1 MAQTSLSRRSF
12 VAGAAGMAG
21 AVAATAALQTAQA
34 DEAAASAEADGTVG
48 GSLPWLGEEPQI
60 SDDDVEQEV
69 SVDVIVVGCGLAG
82 TVATRAAAEE
92 GATVAAFE
100 KGEGVQARS
109 GEYAIVGGT
118 LAEKWGREEFDID
131 MLIEHEMDECSYF
144 PKRSIWRKYFE
155 NAADIFD
162 WYIAAK
168 DGIAIMN
175 TSDEEAP
182 EDADCVVRPFFV
194 PMINNYDW
202 TDEQHPCFPSSLII
216 EPSHV
221 PVIQANMDKA
231 VEAGAQTFFGYFV
244 EKLIMEDGRCT
255 GCYARNAE
263 TGKYVKATASK
274 GVVLATG
281 DYGSNPDIISYY
293 CPEVIENNITEMWMN
308 FDVEGNPTN
317 TGDGLKLGAWAG
329 AAIQQHHAPM
339 IHHMGNCPDGSQG
352 PLGID
357 PYLRLNKAGQRF
369 MNEDCPGQ
377 QTENQIENCQDHT
390 CYMIWDANWQEQ
402 IASFPAAHGLKYD
415 ATQETIDAAVEAGQ
429 VFKADTLEDLF
440 AQVEIDAEAALASVE
455 RYNELAAAGKD
466 EDFGKKASRL
476 FALDTP
482 PYYIQPMGLSP
493 MLVCIGGL
501 ESDEDCHVYSTERD
515 VIPGLYVCGNIQ
527 GNRFAVQYPIG
538 FKGVSHGL
546 AMYYGYVAGKNAVAQ
561 I

>member
-21 AVAATAALQTAQA
+21 AVAATAALQTAHA

-402 IASFPAAHGLKYD
+402 MASFPAAHGPEVRRHAGDHRRRRRGRSGLQGRHARGPVRPGRD
-415 ATQETIDAAVEAGQ
+415 RRRGRAGFRRALQRARRRRQGRGLRQEG
-429 VFKADTLEDLF
+429 L
-440 AQVEIDAEAALASVE
+440 
-455 RYNELAAAGKD
+455 
-466 EDFGKKASRL
+466 
-476 FALDTP
+476 P
-482 PYYIQPMGLSP
+482 PVRP
-493 MLVCIGGL
+493 
-501 ESDEDCHVYSTERD
+501 
-515 VIPGLYVCGNIQ
+515 
-527 GNRFAVQYPIG
+527 
-538 FKGVSHGL
+538 
-546 AMYYGYVAGKNAVAQ
+546 
-561 I
+561 

>member
-1 MAQTSLSRRSF
+1 MEQTNLTRRSF
-12 VAGAAGMAG
+12 VAGVAGSTGVVLASMAAHDALAAG
-21 AVAATAALQTAQA
+21 
-34 DEAAASAEADGTVG
+34 AASDPNGQAPTGE
-48 GSLPWLGEEPQI
+48 LPWLGAEPEI
-60 SDDDVEQEV
+60 SDADVEQEV
-69 SVDVIVVGCGLAG
+69 SVDVVVIGCGLAG
-82 TVATRAAAEE
+82 TLAVRSAAEE

-100 KGEGVQARS
+100 KGDGVQARS

-118 LAEKWGREEFDID
+118 LAGRWGREEFDID
-131 MLIEHEMDECSYF
+131 MLVEHEMDECSYF
-144 PKRSIWRKYFE
+144 PKRTIWRKYFE
-155 NAADIFD
+155 HGAEVFD
-162 WYIAAK
+162 WYIGAK
-168 DGIAIMN
+168 EDIVILD
-175 TSDEEAP
+175 TSDQEAP
-182 EDADCVVRPFFV
+182 ADAEAVVRPFFV
-194 PMINNYDW
+194 PMINDYDW
-202 TDEQHPCFPSSLII
+202 TTEQHPCFPSSLII

-221 PVIQANMDKA
+221 PVIQANMNKA
-231 VEAGAQTFFGYFV
+231 IEAGAQTFYGHFV

-274 GVVLATG
+274 GVILATG
-281 DYGSNPDIISYY
+281 DYGSNPDIIQYY
-293 CPEVIENNITEMWMN
+293 CPEVIANGITELWMN
-308 FDVEGNPTN
+308 QDVEGNPTN

-339 IHHMGNCPDGSQG
+339 IHHMGNTPDGAQG

-377 QTENQIENCQDHT
+377 QTENQMENQQDHT
-390 CYMIWDANWQEQ
+390 AYMIWDANWQEQ
-402 IASFPAAHGLKYD
+402 IKSFPAAHGLKYD

-429 VFKADTLEDLF
+429 VYKADTLEELF
-440 AQVEIDAEAALASVE
+440 GLVDIDAEAALASVE
-455 RYNELAAAGKD
+455 RYNELAAKGKD

-501 ESDEDCHVYSTERD
+501 ESDEECHVYSSDRT
-515 VIPGLYVCGNIQ
+515 VIPGLYACGNIQ

-546 AMYYGYVAGKNAVAQ
+546 CMYYGYVAGKNAVAQ
-561 I
+561 K

>member
-1 MAQTSLSRRSF
+1 M
-12 VAGAAGMAG
+12 
-21 AVAATAALQTAQA
+21 
-34 DEAAASAEADGTVG
+34 
-48 GSLPWLGEEPQI
+48 
-60 SDDDVEQEV
+60 
-69 SVDVIVVGCGLAG
+69 
-82 TVATRAAAEE
+82 
-92 GATVAAFE
+92 
-100 KGEGVQARS
+100 
-109 GEYAIVGGT
+109 
-118 LAEKWGREEFDID
+118 
-131 MLIEHEMDECSYF
+131 
-144 PKRSIWRKYFE
+144 
-155 NAADIFD
+155 
-162 WYIAAK
+162 
-168 DGIAIMN
+168 
-175 TSDEEAP
+175 
-182 EDADCVVRPFFV
+182 VRPFFV

-402 IASFPAAHGLKYD
+402 MASFPAAHGPEVRRHAGDHRRRRRGRSGLQGRHARGPVRPGRD
-415 ATQETIDAAVEAGQ
+415 RRRGRAGFRRALQRARRRRQGRGLRQEG
-429 VFKADTLEDLF
+429 L
-440 AQVEIDAEAALASVE
+440 
-455 RYNELAAAGKD
+455 
-466 EDFGKKASRL
+466 
-476 FALDTP
+476 P
-482 PYYIQPMGLSP
+482 PVRP
-493 MLVCIGGL
+493 
-501 ESDEDCHVYSTERD
+501 
-515 VIPGLYVCGNIQ
+515 
-527 GNRFAVQYPIG
+527 
-538 FKGVSHGL
+538 
-546 AMYYGYVAGKNAVAQ
+546 
-561 I
+561 

>member
-1 MAQTSLSRRSF
+1 MLNDALSRRSF
-12 VAGAAGMAG
+12 VAGAAGAAG
-21 AVAATAALQTAQA
+21 VALAAASTHPAYA
-34 DEAAASAEADGTVG
+34 DDAAASAAADG
-48 GSLPWLGEEPQI
+48 LPWLGEEPQI
-60 SDDDVEQEV
+60 DDASVEQEID
-69 SVDVIVVGCGLAG
+69 VDVVVVGCGLAG
-82 TVATRAAAEE
+82 TLATRAAAEE
-92 GATVAAFE
+92 GAAVAAFE
-100 KGEGVQARS
+100 KGDSPQSRS

-144 PKRSIWRKYFE
+144 PKRPIWRKYFQ
-155 NAADIFD
+155 NAADVFD

-168 DGIAIMN
+168 DDIVVLS

-182 EDADCVVRPFFV
+182 ADAECYVRPFFV
-194 PMINNYDW
+194 PMINDYDW
-202 TDEQHPCFPSSLII
+202 RDEQHPCFPSSLQIS
-216 EPSHV
+216 PSHM
-221 PVIQANMDKA
+221 PVINANMDKA
-231 VEAGAQTFFGYFV
+231 VEAGAQPFYGHFV

-263 TGKYVKATASK
+263 TGKYVKAHAKK
-274 GVVLATG
+274 GVVLACG
-281 DYGSNPDIISYY
+281 DYGNNPDMIAYY
-293 CPEVIENNITEMWMN
+293 CPEVIANNITSLWMN

-339 IHHMGNCPDGSQG
+339 IHHMGNTLDGAQG

-390 CYMIWDANWQEQ
+390 AYMIWDASWQEQ
-402 IASFPAAHGLKYD
+402 IKSFPAAHGLKYD
-415 ATQETIDAAVEAGQ
+415 VTQEDMDAAVEAGQ
-429 VFKADTLEDLF
+429 VFKADTLEELF
-440 AQVEIDAEAALASVE
+440 SLVEIDAAAALASVE
-455 RYNELAAAGKD
+455 RYNELAANGYD

-476 FALDTP
+476 FAIEAAP
-482 PYYIQPMGLSP
+482 FYIQPMGLSP

-501 ESDEDCHVYSTERD
+501 ESDEECHVYSTDRT
-515 VIPGLYVCGNIQ
+515 VIPGLYACGNIQ

-546 AMYYGYVAGKNAVAQ
+546 AMYYGYVAGKNAVAEV
-561 I
+561 